1 MNIRRNIV
9 IFNVCWSLLV
19 SSSLAWMIY
28 SARNEQHRIATL
40 TARAVFKQ
48 IVITRR
54 WNSSHGGVYVPVTA
68 NNQPNTYLEDPLRD
82 LTVNDSML
90 LTKINPALMTRQVS
104 EIAMLEEGIQFHIT
118 SLNPLR
124 PRNEATPVEKRFLEA
139 FEQGKEEASVFM
151 EEDGRHVFKY
161 MAPLITETSCLT
173 CHQKQG
179 YQEGDVRGGISVSLP
194 FTMQVPIVTMTL
206 SHLLIWIIGLVSMN
220 FLGLKLHRSYN
231 VIKHQAVMDALTGIP
246 NRRSFSERILAEFTI
261 SRKMDAELSVIMC
274 DIDNFK
280 KYNDR
285 YGHVEGDACLR
296 KVAQCIQNSLK
307 RPIDFCARYGGEEFV
322 VVLPQ
327 SSLEGVMTVAER
339 IRENIENMKIEHI
352 ESGTGDIVTMSLG
365 VATSKIVN
373 AESHEQLIQRA
384 DAALYMAKKLGRN
397 KVYHFAGGTEN
408 IA

>member
-9 IFNVCWSLLV
+9 IFNVCWSLLI

-28 SARNEQHRIATL
+28 NARNEQQRIAML
-40 TARAVFKQ
+40 TARAVFNQ

-54 WNSSHGGVYVPVTA
+54 WNSLHGGVYTPITA
-68 NNQPNTYLEDPLRD
+68 NNQPNIYLEDPLRD
-82 LTVNDSML
+82 LKVNDSML

-104 EIAMLEEGIQFHIT
+104 EIAMHEEGIQFHIT
-118 SLNPLR
+118 SLNPIR
-124 PRNEATPVEKRFLEA
+124 PKNEATLVEKRFLTA

-151 EEDGRHVFKY
+151 DEDGRQIFKY
-161 MAPLITETSCLT
+161 MAPLITEKSCLT
-173 CHQKQG
+173 CHEKQG

-194 FTMQVPIVTMTL
+194 FTMQIPIVPMIL
-206 SHLLIWIIGLVSMN
+206 SHLLIWMIGLAGMN
-220 FLGLKLHRSYN
+220 FLGLKLHRSFV

-327 SSLEGVMTVAER
+327 SSLKGVMTVAER

-352 ESGTGDIVTMSLG
+352 ELCTGGIVTMSLG
-365 VATSKIVN
+365 IATSKIGN
-373 AESHEQLIQRA
+373 AESYEQLIQHA
-384 DAALYMAKKLGRN
+384 DEALYMAKKLGRN
-397 KVYHFAGGTEN
+397 KVYHFAAGTEN